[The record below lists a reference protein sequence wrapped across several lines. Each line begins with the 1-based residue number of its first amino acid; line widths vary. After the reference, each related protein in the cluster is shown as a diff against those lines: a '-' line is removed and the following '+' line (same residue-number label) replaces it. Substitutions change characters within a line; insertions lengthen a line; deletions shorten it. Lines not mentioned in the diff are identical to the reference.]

1 MPSLSRRLVAE
12 AFGTFGL
19 VFFGASAVVMSNAFG
34 NNYGLLGI
42 ALTHAIVLSIMV
54 TATMHISGG
63 HLNPAIS
70 TGLLVARRIDAVTW
84 ISYVIAQLV
93 GAVLAGFCM
102 KWLLPEAAGRALS
115 YGTPLIANSVTFWQ
129 ATAIEGVITFFL
141 VSSVFGTIVADD
153 APKVGGFGV
162 GLSLLFII
170 LFAGPLTGGSANP
183 ARAFGPALVS
193 GVWTGHLAYWIGP
206 AIGGILAGLFWG
218 YLLLDRSRAE
228 AAA

>member
-1 MPSLSRRLVAE
+1 
-12 AFGTFGL
+12 
-19 VFFGASAVVMSNAFG
+19 
-34 NNYGLLGI
+34 
-42 ALTHAIVLSIMV
+42 
-54 TATMHISGG
+54 
-63 HLNPAIS
+63 
-70 TGLLVARRIDAVTW
+70 
-84 ISYVIAQLV
+84 
-93 GAVLAGFCM
+93 
-102 KWLLPEAAGRALS
+102 
-115 YGTPLIANSVTFWQ
+115 
-129 ATAIEGVITFFL
+129 
-141 VSSVFGTIVADD
+141 VFGTIVADN

-218 YLLLDRSRAE
+218 YLLLERTRAE